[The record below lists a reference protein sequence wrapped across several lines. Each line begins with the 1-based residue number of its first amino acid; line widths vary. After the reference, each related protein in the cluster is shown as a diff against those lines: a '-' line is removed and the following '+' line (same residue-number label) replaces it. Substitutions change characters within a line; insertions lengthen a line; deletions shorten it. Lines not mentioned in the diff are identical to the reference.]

1 MSDIVTGAR
10 RRSGIL
16 SRLKPGAFVW
26 LIAPAALFTIVM
38 TAFPFGFAV
47 HLSLQHSL
55 LGTNPHFVGL
65 ANYGRMLHDPV
76 FWTGMGVTFSL
87 YALALAAE
95 LVLGMYVALVLNRA
109 LAGVRILRT
118 VLLSPLSMPAVAVG
132 MMWLILLDPS
142 FGSVNYLLQLV
153 GLPKSL
159 FLASPQL
166 VVPTIAALDTWQYT
180 PFIALILLGGLQ
192 ALPTEPYEAAE
203 IDGASRVQMFWRI
216 TIPLLRP
223 SIVTAAILRSIDL
236 LRFFDLIYITTQG
249 GPGNASTTLN
259 IYAYQMG
266 FVFYHTDYASA
277 LMISLFAVVLIMVL
291 VLTFLQ
297 RVGR

>member
-1 MSDIVTGAR
+1 MSDSAAALRNR
-10 RRSGIL
+10 RGFL
-16 SRLKPGAFVW
+16 PRLMPTPFVW
-26 LIAPAALFTIVM
+26 LIGPAALFTIVL
-38 TAFPFGFAV
+38 TAFPFGFAI
-47 HLSLQHSL
+47 HMSLQHSL
-55 LGTNPHFVGL
+55 LGTNPHFIGL
-65 ANYGRMLHDPV
+65 ANYGRMLKDPV
-76 FWTGMGVTFSL
+76 FWSGMGVTFFL
-87 YALALAAE
+87 YILALVAE
-95 LVLGMYVALVLNRA
+95 LVLGMYVAVVLNRA

-118 VLLSPLSMPAVAVG
+118 VLLSPLSMPPVAVG

-153 GLPKSL
+153 GLHKSL
-159 FLASPQL
+159 FLASPSL
-166 VVPTIAALDTWQYT
+166 VIPTIAALDTWQFT

-192 ALPTEPYEAAE
+192 ALPLEPYEAAE
-203 IDGASRVQMFWRI
+203 IDGASRFQRFWRI

-223 SIVTAAILRSIDL
+223 SIVTAALLRSIDL

-277 LMISLFAVVLIMVL
+277 LMITLFIVVLIMVL
-291 VLTFLQ
+291 IITLF
-297 RVGR
+297 RRAAS